1 MPTAVRKSGER
12 MVCSWLDDDRP
23 ATLGSSH
30 SIGKRRRDAMQEIAS
45 GYGLVEAP
53 VWDPARGL
61 TFSDV
66 LQGGVYRLAHNNH
79 ISEVIP
85 KRRGVGGMALHAAGG
100 LIVGG
105 RNIAWVGDDGETRV
119 LLEPGAI
126 PGAIGFNDLTTDAAG
141 RIYVGS
147 LCYRVFADP
156 PKPGFLHVID
166 LDGTMRTLSDGVM
179 LTNGLG
185 VSPDGRRLF
194 HCDARASLIR
204 VYDVAADGR
213 VGPWR
218 QFATLGEG
226 HVADGLKVAADGS
239 VWVADARGG
248 RVAVFEP
255 DGAHRADIAVPL
267 PMVTSLCF
275 GGADLADLY
284 IVTGSEGGP
293 SDACGSIFQTR
304 ADTPGL
310 PLAKARMKV

>member
-1 MPTAVRKSGER
+1 MRKVAE
-12 MVCSWLDDDRP
+12 
-23 ATLGSSH
+23 
-30 SIGKRRRDAMQEIAS
+30 

-53 VWDPARGL
+53 VWDDERGL
-61 TFSDV
+61 LFSDV
-66 LQGGVYRLAHNNH
+66 LRGGVWRLGLDDA
-79 ISEVIP
+79 ISEVVP
-85 KRRGVGGMALHAAGG
+85 KRRGVGGMALHANGG

-105 RNIAWVGDDGETRV
+105 RNIAWVGDGGETRV
-119 LLEPGAI
+119 LLEPDAI

-147 LCYRVFADP
+147 LTYRVFADP

-166 LDGTMRTLSDGVM
+166 LDGSMRTLSDGIM

-185 VSPDGRRLF
+185 FSPDGARLY
-194 HCDARASLIR
+194 HSDARAGLVR
-204 VYDVAADGR
+204 VYDVQPDGS

-226 HVADGLKVAADGS
+226 RVADGLKVASDGS

-248 RVAVFEP
+248 RIAGFEP
-255 DGAHRADIAVPL
+255 DGRPRADIAVPL

-275 GGADLADLY
+275 AGSDLRDLY

-293 SDACGSIFQTR
+293 SDACGSIFLTR
-304 ADTPGL
+304 ADVPGL
-310 PLAKARMKV
+310 RLAPAKVKV

>member
-1 MPTAVRKSGER
+1 MHKV
-12 MVCSWLDDDRP
+12 
-23 ATLGSSH
+23 
-30 SIGKRRRDAMQEIAS
+30 AS

-53 VWDPARGL
+53 VWSKDEGL
-61 TFSDV
+61 FFSDV
-66 LQGGVYRLAHNNH
+66 LNGGVYRLGFDDHVDQ
-79 ISEVIP
+79 VIP
-85 KRRGVGGMALHAAGG
+85 KRRGVGGMALHAQGG

-119 LLEPGAI
+119 LLAPDVI

-147 LCYRVFADP
+147 LAYRVFADP

-166 LDGTMRTLSDGVM
+166 LDGTMRTLSDGVI

-185 VSPDGRRLF
+185 FSPDGARLY
-194 HCDARASLIR
+194 HSDARAGLVR
-204 VYDVAADGR
+204 VYDVKPDGS

-226 HVADGLKVAADGS
+226 RVADGLKVASDGS

-255 DGAHRADIAVPL
+255 DGAHRMDLTVPL

-275 GGADLADLY
+275 ASNDLRDLY
-284 IVTGSEGGP
+284 VVTGSEGGP
-293 SDACGSIFQTR
+293 EENCGSIYRTR
-304 ADTPGL
+304 VDVPGL
-310 PLAKARMKV
+310 PLAPAQVAL